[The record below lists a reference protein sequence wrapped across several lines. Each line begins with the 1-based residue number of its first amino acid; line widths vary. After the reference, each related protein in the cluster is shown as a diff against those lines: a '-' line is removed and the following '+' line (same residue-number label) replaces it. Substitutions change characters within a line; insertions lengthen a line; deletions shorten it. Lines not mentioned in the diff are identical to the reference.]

1 MNCTEILLQMQS
13 RCFVFISEFIQ
24 SDIQQSAV
32 CPKGG
37 GLDCISCSDNKVPPR
52 QFISVPTYNLSSVST
67 VQALTRATSTPGPED
82 SSFLRAVE
90 NTRSRTRSSNH
101 YASRVQTG
109 HVKALD

>member
-37 GLDCISCSDNKVPPR
+37 AWIV
-52 QFISVPTYNLSSVST
+52 F
-67 VQALTRATSTPGPED
+67 
-82 SSFLRAVE
+82 
-90 NTRSRTRSSNH
+90 
-101 YASRVQTG
+101 RVQTTKYR
-109 HVKALD
+109 HDSLYLFLHIICHPFLQYRH